1 MTARVTTLKGLN
13 AGVYYT
19 EELPSYYLDAGEPRG
34 LWFGDAATSLG
45 LAGVV
50 DDAAFVNVIGGL
62 DPTGSFV
69 LGRLH
74 GEESVR
80 AFDVTFS
87 APKSVSVL
95 WGLGDETTRAQVLAA
110 HDAAVVA
117 AMGWIERHATTR
129 MRVNGQVCVV
139 DAEGIT
145 AALFRQHTSRSGD
158 PQLHTH
164 VVIANRVLAPDG
176 RFLALDARYLK
187 FDQRT
192 VSAVYHAGLEA
203 ELTQRL
209 GVRWES
215 PAHGISELSHVPVG
229 LRAEFSLRSL
239 DVEERLRVKL
249 ARFGQSLGREPTP
262 RERWRLEREAV
273 VDSRPPK
280 PDAKAARLAREEWAA
295 ISRSAGVEPRE
306 LVREVL
312 GQQRAPQHVLDVQ
325 TVAELALAALGDK
338 QSTWRPAEL
347 LRELAANVDGDIAM
361 PAAELV
367 GRLEHLTDAIVHDLL
382 VDLSPPIVE
391 GAVLR
396 RDGRPITES
405 AIGRVLT
412 TPAILA
418 EEHQIA
424 AWAQQRLS
432 EPAPAPPVRL
442 APVLNCLDHAQ
453 LELAAAV
460 AGDAP
465 LVLAVGP
472 AGTGKTTALKPAVA
486 QLHVEGRAVFAVA
499 PSAAAAQVLASET
512 GLRADTLDKLLV
524 EHQRVGGPRPPYV
537 LPPGT
542 TVIVDEAGMLGT
554 PKLAQLSALADIRQW
569 RVVLVGDPLQFSAVG
584 RGGMFAHLV
593 DEHGAIELGRVHRFT
608 SEWERDASLRLRRGD
623 IDVIDLYA
631 EHHRIVEGPADALQ
645 ERMVAAWHRARQRG
659 EDVLM
664 TAPTNDSVLALN
676 RAAQDVRLRD
686 GELETKRT
694 VQAGG
699 YRLHVGDEIV
709 TRRNDRDLTTDRG
722 YSVYNRDH
730 WVIERLHRDQGVTV
744 SGSHGRVRLRADYVS
759 NDVELGY
766 AQTAHGA
773 QGRTVDRS
781 LTLIDRPV
789 DARGI
794 YVPMTRGRD
803 NNTAYVAV
811 EAGQSAHDVLAA
823 GLSRDWIDRPAL
835 EVLHEIQRPAPP
847 LPAML
852 SPQALRDLWD
862 EQRDLGRQRYDLTQ
876 AVDRVERTLSTKRG
890 DLTDTLKR
898 VDDSRGRVDSAQQRL
913 DGFDSAWSRFRNRD
927 IIDTL
932 HRDIDRSAGW
942 VSEYDTRAAT
952 LRADITELT
961 GERDRAGAQ
970 RDGIRPGL
978 VDRTRE
984 IRSVLDADATLRIDR
999 VERDPPAYVR
1009 RLRLDENVDKLWR
1022 TTVGAIEQYRAG
1034 YGIDSRDAL
1043 GERPNYLDMTRA
1055 DQYRQLE
1062 HSIDQLTPTRARDR
1076 EIDMGIEM

>member
-19 EELPSYYLDAGEPRG
+19 EQLPSYYLDAGEPRG
-34 LWFGDAATSLG
+34 VWFGDAAMSLG

-69 LGRLH
+69 LGRRH

-95 WGLGDETTRAQVLAA
+95 WGLADETTRVEVLAA
-110 HDAAVVA
+110 HDAAVAA

-129 MRVNGQVCVV
+129 MQIDGQICVV

-164 VVIANRVLAPDG
+164 AVIANRVLAPDG

-192 VSAVYHAGLEA
+192 VSAVYHAGLES

-209 GVRWES
+209 GVVWN
-215 PAHGISELSHVPVG
+215 PPVHGISELAHVPVG

-239 DVEERLRVKL
+239 DVEERLKVKL
-249 ARFGQSLGREPTP
+249 ARFSESLGRVPTP

-273 VDSRPPK
+273 VDSRPSK
-280 PDAKAARLAREEWAA
+280 PDAKPARLAREEWAA
-295 ISRSAGVEPRE
+295 ISRSAGAEPTE

-312 GQQRAPQHVLDVQ
+312 GQQRAPHHQLDVQ
-325 TVAELALAALGDK
+325 DTAERALVALGDK

-347 LRELAANVDGDIAM
+347 LRELAANLDGDLAM

-367 GRLEHLTDAIVHDLL
+367 GQLETLTEAITRDLL
-382 VDLSPPIVE
+382 VDLSPAIVD
-391 GAVLR
+391 GVALR

-405 AIGRVLT
+405 VIARVLT
-412 TPAILA
+412 TPVILA
-418 EEHQIA
+418 EEHHIA

-432 EPAPAPPVRL
+432 LPVTDKPVLL
-442 APVLNCLDHAQ
+442 APVLTELDHAQ

-486 QLHVEGRAVFAVA
+486 QLRYERRTVFGVA
-499 PSAAAAQVLASET
+499 PSAAAAQVLADET
-512 GLRADTLDKLLV
+512 GLGADTVDKLLV
-524 EHQRVGGPRPPYV
+524 EHQRVGGPRPRFD
-537 LPPGT
+537 LPVGT
-542 TVIVDEAGMLGT
+542 TVIVDEAGMMST
-554 PKLAQLSALADIRQW
+554 PKLAQLATLADVRHW

-584 RGGMFAHLV
+584 RGGMFDFLV
-593 DEHGAIELGRVHRFT
+593 EEHGAIELGRVHRFT
-608 SEWERDASLRLRRGD
+608 NEWERDASLRLRRGD
-623 IDVIDLYA
+623 LDVFDLYA
-631 EHHRIVEGPADALQ
+631 NHRRILEGPAEELQ

-664 TAPTNDSVLALN
+664 TAPTNDAVLALN
-676 RAAQDVRLRD
+676 RAAQDVRLRSC
-686 GELETKRT
+686 EIQTKRA
-694 VQAGG
+694 VEAGG

-722 YSVYNRDH
+722 HPVHNRDR
-730 WVIERLHRDQGVTV
+730 WIIEKLHRDHSVTV
-744 SGSHGRVRLRADYVS
+744 SGSLGRVRLSTEYVAR
-759 NDVELGY
+759 DVELGY
-766 AQTAHGA
+766 AQTAHAA

-781 LTLIDRPV
+781 LTLIDGPV

-803 NNTAYVAV
+803 ANVAYVAV
-811 EAGQSAHDVLAA
+811 EPGQSARDLLAVA
-823 GLSRDWIDRPAL
+823 LGREWIDRPAL
-835 EVLHEIQRPAPP
+835 DVLREQPQR
-847 LPAML
+847 LPQREALL
-852 SPQALRDLWD
+852 SPRALRDLWD
-862 EQRDLGRQRYDLTQ
+862 EQRAIGRQRSVLEQ
-876 AVDRVERTLSTKRG
+876 SVDGVERGLSTKSG

-898 VDDSRGRVDSAQQRL
+898 LDGARARVDDAQQRL
-913 DGFDSAWSRFRNRD
+913 DGFDTAWSRFRNRD
-927 IIDTL
+927 TIDTL
-932 HRDIDRSAGW
+932 HGDIDRAAGLATEYETSA
-942 VSEYDTRAAT
+942 TT
-952 LRADITELT
+952 LRAEISDLT
-961 GERDRAGAQ
+961 GVRDRAVAH
-970 RDGIRPGL
+970 RDAVRPGL
-978 VDRTRE
+978 IDRTRE
-984 IRSVLDADATLRIDR
+984 IRSTLNTDASLRIDR

-1009 RLRLDENVDKLWR
+1009 GLRRDGNEKLWR
-1022 TTVGAIEQYRAG
+1022 ATVGGIEQYRVAYGIESGNALGPRPG
-1034 YGIDSRDAL
+1034 YG
-1043 GERPNYLDMTRA
+1043 DMTRA
-1055 DQYRQLE
+1055 DRYRELE
-1062 HSIDQLTPTRARDR
+1062 HSIHQLTPTRARDR